1 MVFCVKFVPHKRRWY
16 RFRAW
21 VGGGVEGPITIMEEV
36 PRRLYHLRINTPNF
50 KHKFVWFNLTADM
63 LSYFKWVAGFQR
75 F

>member
-1 MVFCVKFVPHKRRWY
+1 MSSSFHIKEAGTVSGPGWRGE
-16 RFRAW
+16 
-21 VGGGVEGPITIMEEV
+21 GGFEVPITIMEEV